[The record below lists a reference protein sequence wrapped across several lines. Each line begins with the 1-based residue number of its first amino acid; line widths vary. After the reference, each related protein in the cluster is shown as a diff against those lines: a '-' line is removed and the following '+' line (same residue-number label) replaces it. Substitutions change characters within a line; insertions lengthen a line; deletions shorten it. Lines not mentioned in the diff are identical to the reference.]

1 MAKTNQVSEEEDFD
15 LGWDLQKYDCWWQDP
30 GYRPDIVNKAEIAEI
45 AEVSLKTI
53 DDWIRKGAPVHRRG
67 SNGVGYE
74 IAVAPFMEWH
84 RAREMG
90 VPIGDYRRQQ
100 LEDVKKQKEAQR
112 VRTLEADNK
121 RLRLELRA
129 SRSEIRML
137 RREVHERK

>member
-30 GYRPDIVNKAEIAEI
+30 NYRPDFANKAEIAEI

-67 SNGVGYE
+67 RNGVGYE

-90 VPIGDYRRQQ
+90 VSIAEYRRQQ

-121 RLRLELRA
+121 SLRL
-129 SRSEIRML
+129 
-137 RREVHERK
+137 